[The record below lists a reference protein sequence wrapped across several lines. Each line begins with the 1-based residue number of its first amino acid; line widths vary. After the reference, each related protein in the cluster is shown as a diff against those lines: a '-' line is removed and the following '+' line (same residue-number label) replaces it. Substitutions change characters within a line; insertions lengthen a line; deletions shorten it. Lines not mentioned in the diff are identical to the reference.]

1 MEQTTET
8 LSMGWL
14 SAAIWVPII
23 SGIVVLAV
31 GNEQRAT
38 PSRGLAPPARQ
49 ASRSASQP

>member
-23 SGIVVLAV
+23 SGIIVLAL

-38 PSRGLAPPARQ
+38 GKGEKVT
-49 ASRSASQP
+49 SQMAKR